1 MFWDKDFSIWQ
12 NIVINFKLKKALRE
26 VRQGK
31 TKEWKEVYKELKK
44 DSK

>member
-31 TKEWKEVYKELKK
+31 TKSWKEIFKGLEKNEK
-44 DSK
+44 